1 MAMVLQSVI
10 LCSYNRTLEHSG
22 TSHNISEQHNVKRL
36 ERTTDN
42 FFYSSNNQGTF
53 VEERQVCF

>member
-1 MAMVLQSVI
+1 MEMVLQSVI

-22 TSHNISEQHNVKRL
+22 TSHNVSERRNVKRL
-36 ERTTDN
+36 ERATDN
-42 FFYSSNNQGTF
+42 SSNNQGTF